1 MVIILILFQIME
13 KMPSFIKLASSESS
27 SEEKDIKNS
36 INNKD
41 EHSSDE
47 DYSNNDKD
55 YKIKKNNIHIKNNI
69 NNNENKN
76 KYKSKE
82 KKS

>member
-1 MVIILILFQIME
+1 MKMVIILILFQIME

-47 DYSNNDKD
+47 DY
-55 YKIKKNNIHIKNNI
+55 
-69 NNNENKN
+69 
-76 KYKSKE
+76 
-82 KKS
+82 